1 MMWFTCYY
9 VQTLFCSIFFHST
22 FAALINTA
30 ESLQQQEKHFF
41 KRQKKGCNRWM
52 RGSGVKMSITIHHL
66 HPAVYAVLCAKHV
79 VHEGH
84 VVYCLGSPTL
94 PLPHSPE

>member
-1 MMWFTCYY
+1 
-9 VQTLFCSIFFHST
+9 
-22 FAALINTA
+22 
-30 ESLQQQEKHFF
+30 
-41 KRQKKGCNRWM
+41 M